1 MLDFTL
7 EERIKPNK
15 EILDLLKKS
24 DYEVINGAVKVLDG
38 TNSKFILPVQYIITK
53 PIKLTI
59 LEYRINEIS
68 NKPFI
73 IEENFKP
80 NLLKRN
86 FKTNALNKVWDTD
99 VTYLD

>member
-15 EILDLLKKS
+15 EILDLLKKT

-38 TNSKFILPVQYIITK
+38 TNAKFILPVQYIITK

-59 LEYRINEIS
+59 LEYRINEIN

-73 IEENFKP
+73 IEEKNKKY
-80 NLLKRN
+80 LLNEIVK
-86 FKTNALNKVWDTD
+86 L
-99 VTYLD
+99 LDQLTK

>member
-15 EILDLLKKS
+15 EILDLLKKT

-38 TNSKFILPVQYIITK
+38 TNAKFILPVQYIITK

-59 LEYRINEIS
+59 LEYRINE
-68 NKPFI
+68 
-73 IEENFKP
+73 
-80 NLLKRN
+80 
-86 FKTNALNKVWDTD
+86 
-99 VTYLD
+99 

>member
-1 MLDFTL
+1 MLNFTL

-15 EILDLLKKS
+15 EILDLLEKT
-24 DYEVINGAVKVLDG
+24 DYKVINGAVKILEG
-38 TNSKFILPVQYIITK
+38 TNAKFIMPVQYIIIK

-73 IEENFKP
+73 IEQENKKYSLKEIVK
-80 NLLKRN
+80 LLDQLTK
-86 FKTNALNKVWDTD
+86 
-99 VTYLD
+99 

>member
-15 EILDLLKKS
+15 EILDLLKKN
-24 DYEVINGAVKVLDG
+24 DYEVINGAVKLLEG
-38 TNSKFILPVQYIITK
+38 TNAKFILPVQYIITK
-53 PIKLTI
+53 PIKITI

-73 IEENFKP
+73 IEEKNKKYSL
-80 NLLKRN
+80 NEIVKLLDQLTK
-86 FKTNALNKVWDTD
+86 
-99 VTYLD
+99 